1 MVFYVFSQNNSG
13 GNFIGPAIVV
23 AVEAQSAAE
32 ANRKAEKIGVYFDSE
47 RDCPCCGSRWD
58 PIDEWWSEAFN
69 TFPDVIDAH
78 LTYAKEEAKYGDVP
92 AMILV
97 I

>member
-1 MVFYVFSQNNSG
+1 MAFYVFSQNNSG
-13 GNFIGPAIVV
+13 GSFINPAIVV
-23 AVEAQSAAE
+23 VVEAQSAAE
-32 ANRKAEKIGVYFDSE
+32 ANSKAEKIGVYFNSE

-58 PIDEWWSEAFN
+58 AIDEWSEAFS
-69 TFPDVIDAH
+69 TFPDVIDSY
-78 LTYAKEEAKYGDVP
+78 LTYAKEEAKYGDLP

>member
-13 GNFIGPAIVV
+13 GSFINPAIVV
-23 AVEAQSAAE
+23 AVEAQSADE

-58 PIDEWWSEAFN
+58 AVDEWSEMFN

-78 LTYAKEEAKYGDVP
+78 LTYAKEQSEYGDVP